1 MPSRASKRTVDIV
14 TIRAL
19 RTGQYPTI
27 GVSIPR
33 AIQATTGWAYGDRI
47 LMRVSETGN
56 LILSRVKERRDHDRD
71 LEADGGT

>member
-1 MPSRASKRTVDIV
+1 MRTAAVAMPSRASKRTVDIV

-33 AIQATTGWAYGDRI
+33 SIQASTGWSYGDRI
-47 LMRVSETGN
+47 LMRVSEATGN
-56 LILSRVKERRDHDRD
+56 LILSRIKERG
-71 LEADGGT
+71 EP